1 MIFPVK
7 AAMGLIGKGNKG
19 GQSDTSKPFHTH
31 DGDSLSGGGTTTT
44 GTTKELGDSR
54 FDPIIGDISRQD
66 PSFMG
71 KNQVDQFSSLID
83 PSSVDASGR
92 TVLPGET
99 LVQDV
104 DEMGINSLY

>member
-1 MIFPVK
+1 MIKQQDISNP
-7 AAMGLIGKGNKG
+7 G
-19 GQSDTSKPFHTH
+19 HTH
-31 DGDSLSGGGTTTT
+31 NDNTAVGSGLEGIAGTIRGDV
-44 GTTKELGDSR
+44 
-54 FDPIIGDISRQD
+54 PRQD